1 MIFTDVITLYNYHK
15 DPTTKIVSWQRTVIK
30 NVKWHKATDK
40 TISTDGKIMLSDR
53 MDLTIPYYS
62 VNKVYLN
69 PKDYLKTSSIN
80 ISNYF
85 TLNPINNLD
94 VFILGEINQEVTT
107 NYTITNLKNDYY
119 YVATISAVTD
129 NTNRDELK
137 HWKVLGK

>member
-53 MDLTIPYYS
+53 MDLTIPLSSIEKEYID
-62 VNKVYLN
+62 
-69 PKDYLKTSSIN
+69 PKSFQLVSSIN
-80 ISNYF
+80 ILNYF
-85 TLNPINNLD
+85 TFNNINNMD
-94 VFILGEINQEVTT
+94 VFVLGDIEKEITT
-107 NYTITNLKNDYY
+107 DYTITNLKNDYY